1 MKVAGLGVV
10 AQIDPV
16 AVVADDVLG
25 AGVLIG
31 AATHQL
37 LHAEVITHHV
47 ACLNNLNNV

>member
-1 MKVAGLGVV
+1 MKVKVAGLGMV

-37 LHAEVITHHV
+37 LHAEAMIHV
-47 ACLNNLNNV
+47 MFISL